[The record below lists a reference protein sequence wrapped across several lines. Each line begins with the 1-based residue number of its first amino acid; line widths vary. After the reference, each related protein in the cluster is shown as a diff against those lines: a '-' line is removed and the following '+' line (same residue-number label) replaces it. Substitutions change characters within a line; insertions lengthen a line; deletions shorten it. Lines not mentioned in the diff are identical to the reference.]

1 MSPFTPRFAAKNRTE
16 WRAWLERHHTTEAFV
31 WLVSPRK
38 HLAEPAVSY
47 DEAVEEALC
56 FGWIDGVIGKVD
68 DGHFAH
74 RYTPR
79 KPRSI
84 WSKANVERVLR
95 LTEAGRMTPAGQRAV
110 EVAKASGAWDLA
122 YATRDRVD
130 VPAELDAALARDPGA
145 RALFDAL
152 TPGQK
157 NAWYRTVQWVKTPEA
172 RERKANEAVL
182 LFRAGRK
189 AGETDA
195 QAARRGLPSK
205 QAIVEAAAAKGARK
219 GKR

>member
-1 MSPFTPRFAAKNRTE
+1 MTLFTPRFVAKDRAE
-16 WRAWLERHHTTEAFV
+16 WRAWLEKHHASEPFV

-38 HLAEPAVSY
+38 HLAEVAVRY

-68 DGHFAH
+68 EGHFAH

-95 LTEAGRMTPAGQRAV
+95 LTEVGRMTPAGQRV
-110 EVAKASGAWDLA
+110 VDLAKASGAWDLA
-122 YATRDRVD
+122 YATRDRV
-130 VPAELDAALARDPGA
+130 ELPPELAAALGQQRGA
-145 RALFDAL
+145 RALFEAL

-157 NAWYRTVQWVKTPEA
+157 NAWSRIVLSVKTPEA
-172 RERKANEAVL
+172 RARKANEVVL

-195 QAARRGLPSK
+195 QAARRGVPSK
-205 QAIVEAAAAKGARK
+205 QAIAETAASSGARD